1 MHSTSQDIGFEI
13 RWWKSILKKDGIF
26 LKLSSCHNTYEAL
39 MRLGGCHNGVRRGC
53 PRVWAFFLRIRVDLA
68 SIRTELGQ
76 YGQNCAILAGDRNKP
91 KSALKHAETLR
102 IH

>member
-1 MHSTSQDIGFEI
+1 MEFDVAAHVFE
-13 RWWKSILKKDGIF
+13 L
-26 LKLSSCHNTYEAL
+26 
-39 MRLGGCHNGVRRGC
+39 
-53 PRVWAFFLRIRVDLA
+53 FFLRIRADLA